1 MENKPTTPASVDEYI
16 AGYPEEIQKILQ
28 EIRATVRAA
37 LPEATETIKY
47 QMPMYVQN
55 ENLISFAAYKSHIG
69 MYPAPGGT
77 EEFLQELA
85 PYKTEK
91 STLRFPLNQ
100 PIPYDLI
107 RRIVANLSEES
118 RARVE
123 AKKIYKGK

>member
-1 MENKPTTPASVDEYI
+1 MEKKPTSPASVDEYI
-16 AGYPEEIQKILQ
+16 AGYPEDIQKILQ
-28 EIRATVRAA
+28 EVRATIRAA
-37 LPEATETIKY
+37 LPDATETIKY

-55 ENLISFAAYKSHIG
+55 GNLVSFAAYKSHIG